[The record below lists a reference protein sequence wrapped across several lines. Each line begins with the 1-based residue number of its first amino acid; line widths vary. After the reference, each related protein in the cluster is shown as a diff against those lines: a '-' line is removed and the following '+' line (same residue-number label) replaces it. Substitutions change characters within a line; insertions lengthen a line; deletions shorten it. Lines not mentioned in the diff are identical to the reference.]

1 MVIYMFRLKAR
12 KYLGAIMV
20 GALLL
25 SSAPT
30 FPNTIEYVAADELSD
45 AQDKKDDAAN
55 KKKAAEERLTQLES
69 DKKDIMELIEE
80 LDNEITG
87 YETTIAELRD
97 KKNNLQAQ
105 ACITE
110 DSLQMAYIAEQN
122 QYESMKERIQFAYE
136 NGDSDYIGALLSI
149 KEYSSV
155 VNQSEYVS
163 QVSSYDQKQLN
174 DLLEIETA
182 IYEYKESIQS
192 NLDDIESVKVEAEG
206 EQEALQ
212 VMQSGKMATLE
223 EYNIQIAD
231 TEYTIEEMAAIEAQQ
246 DAEIAA
252 IIAEA
257 AARRAAAEAAAQQTA
272 NEQAAAE
279 EQKKQEAVAQTQ
291 TASST
296 DATQQETQ
304 QTQQTQQAAPQTTTT
319 QPASTMATY
328 TGGRFTWP
336 CPSSTYITSGFGAR
350 EAPTEGATTSH
361 KGIDIGCSSG
371 ASIVAAADG
380 VVAFVGYMGGGGNAV
395 LIDHGNGITTCYF
408 HLSGFAVSTG
418 ANVSAGQTVGYA
430 GSTGVSTGPHLHFGV
445 LLYGAYVDP
454 MGYL

>member
-1 MVIYMFRLKAR
+1 MIRFNTR
-12 KYLGAIMV
+12 KYIGAIMI

-25 SSAPT
+25 STSPS
-30 FPNTIEYVAADELSD
+30 FPNTIEYVVADELTE
-45 AQDKKDDAAN
+45 AQEKKDDAAA
-55 KKKAAEERLTQLES
+55 KKKAAEDKLAKLETE
-69 DKKDIMELIEE
+69 KEDIMELIEE
-80 LDNEITG
+80 LDSEITN
-87 YETTIAELRD
+87 YESTIAELKD
-97 KKNNLQAQ
+97 KKNNLQAK

-122 QYESMKERIQFAYE
+122 QYDSMKERIQFAYE

-182 IYEYKESIQS
+182 IYEYQESIQD
-192 NLDDIESVKVEAEG
+192 NLDEIETVKVEAEG

-223 EYNIQIAD
+223 EYNVQIAD
-231 TEYTIEEMAAIEAQQ
+231 TEYTIEEMAALEAQQ

-252 IIAEA
+252 IEA
-257 AARRAAAEAAAQQTA
+257 QASARRAAAEAAAQQAAT
-272 NEQAAAE
+272 EQASAA
-279 EQKKQEAVAQTQ
+279 QKQQEATQQAQ

-296 DATQQETQ
+296 DASQ
-304 QTQQTQQAAPQTTTT
+304 QTQTTQTTQTTETAPAQTTTTT
-319 QPASTMATY
+319 QPVSTMASY
-328 TGGRFTWP
+328 SGGAFRWP

-350 EAPTEGATTSH
+350 EAPTEGATSSH
-361 KGIDIGCSSG
+361 MGIDIGCSSG

-380 VVAFVGYMGGGGNAV
+380 VVSYVGYLGAAGNAV
-395 LIDHGNGITTCYF
+395 LIDHGNGLTTCYF
-408 HLSGFAVSTG
+408 HLSGFNTSVG
-418 ANVSAGQTVGYA
+418 ANVSAGDTVGFA
-430 GSTGVSTGPHLHFGV
+430 GSTGVSTGPHLHFAV
-445 LLYGAYVDP
+445 RLYGSYVNP